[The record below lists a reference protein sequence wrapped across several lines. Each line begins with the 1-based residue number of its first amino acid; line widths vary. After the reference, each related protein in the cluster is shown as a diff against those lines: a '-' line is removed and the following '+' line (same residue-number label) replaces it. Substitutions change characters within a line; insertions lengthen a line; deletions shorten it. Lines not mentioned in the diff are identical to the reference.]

1 LVTNL
6 ALFAPLFS
14 SDACAVLHAGRQ
26 DLEIFELTTG
36 VVPHNVIDTQIAGG
50 FLGYSAP
57 SLATLLEKELGVK
70 APKADRLT
78 DWLRRP
84 LSDRQLLYAAA
95 DVSSL
100 VALANRLREQL
111 EELGRLGWLTEA
123 VAETL
128 TESRGARPPEDA
140 WRRIKEAR
148 HLRGADLA
156 TAQGIAEWRE
166 KRAQRLDLTPR
177 YVLADLAVVG
187 LAVARPTTLA
197 GFDGI
202 RGVDGRALRNVAP
215 ELIAVIAESSQQPP
229 RRDVSAAVNELPSV
243 MRPALPLVSAW
254 VSQLSREMRIEPSL
268 LATRSD
274 LEAFLRGD
282 ESARLRTGWR
292 AELVGTPLQRLIDGD
307 ASLAFE
313 RGGGLVLEDRARR
326 SASEPN

>member
-1 LVTNL
+1 
-6 ALFAPLFS
+6 
-14 SDACAVLHAGRQ
+14 
-26 DLEIFELTTG
+26 LEIFELTTG